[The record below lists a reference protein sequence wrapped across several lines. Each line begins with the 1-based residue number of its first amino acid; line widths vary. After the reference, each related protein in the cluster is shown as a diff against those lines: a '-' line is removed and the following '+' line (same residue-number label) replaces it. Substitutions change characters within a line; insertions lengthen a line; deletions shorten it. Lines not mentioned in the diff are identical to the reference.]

1 MLSLDVDQVKI
12 ENSCGVVRFPYYS
25 NVICDVYNQ
34 GTIQLLNTKFLDKF
48 LVLIQFLQSFCI
60 HAWDS
65 IG

>member
-1 MLSLDVDQVKI
+1 MLSLDADQLKI
-12 ENSCGVVRFPYYS
+12 ENSCSVVRFPCYS
-25 NVICDVYNQ
+25 NVICDVNNQ

-65 IG
+65 VG